1 MKKYDARVIRTAI
14 TAIKLYFLNVL
25 ITISS
30 ILEIFFLSRLLRVV
44 IFQLS
49 FYRELHFIRS
59 PSFYFNS
66 TYVLILLSVATGNQ
80 QVYTSFSYPIKQTL
94 RMLIKLTNV
103 IPCHFSNS
111 PVYLCFQDLQIFS
124 NSSISFLQNRR
135 TFHLQ
140 LVGLDSL

>member
-49 FYRELHFIRS
+49 
-59 PSFYFNS
+59 NS

-103 IPCHFSNS
+103 IPCHFLNS
-111 PVYLCFQDLQIFS
+111 PVYLWFQDLQIFS

>member
-49 FYRELHFIRS
+49 
-59 PSFYFNS
+59 NS

-103 IPCHFSNS
+103 IPCHFLNS

-124 NSSISFLQNRR
+124 NSSISFLQKEEHSIYSLLVWIVYRV
-135 TFHLQ
+135 HQ
-140 LVGLDSL
+140 L